1 MKHLPFLNG
10 QYTVAPALQPV
21 RKIASFTASNVF
33 DIDEYYKVYG
43 LNKQGCRDEDIN
55 KYYIEK
61 SLLNE
66 TAVKA
71 NQYIVQKL
79 VSEYPEH
86 FTLLQKGNNYVLI
99 NNLQQNTLKWK
110 EDWIRVED
118 NKYVSLFDALA
129 CQVQEDLAICQ
140 LQGDKDYLAALHIC
154 SPNYWSPADKAGRS
168 FHQVHAVVPG
178 MEKGMPHYF
187 KMLNIIVNKGPFI
200 RFAWGITTDNRLN
213 HHPLPAAGADDA
225 LWKGRKIEEGC
236 ELFCRV
242 EKQTLTGLPENNAF
256 LFAIRTYIYSVNELC
271 HLEKEALLRAI
282 ETMSQHSLEYKSLT
296 GKVDIVKQMLV

>member
-10 QYTVAPALQPV
+10 QYSVAPALQPV
-21 RKIASFTASNVF
+21 RKIDSSTRNNVF
-33 DIDEYYKVYG
+33 DIDEGYKEYG

-61 SLLNE
+61 SLARE
-66 TAVKA
+66 TVAKA
-71 NQYIVQKL
+71 NKYIVQKL
-79 VSEYPEH
+79 LSEYPEH
-86 FTLLQKGNNYVLI
+86 FTLLQKGYDYVFI
-99 NNLQQNTLKWK
+99 NNLQQNKLQWK
-110 EDWIRVED
+110 EDWIRIED
-118 NKYVSLFDALA
+118 NKYVNLFDALA
-129 CQVQEDLAICQ
+129 NQVQEDLAICQ
-140 LQGDKDYLAALHIC
+140 LYGDKDYLAALHIC

-168 FHQVHAVVPG
+168 FNQVHAIVPG

-187 KMLNIIVNKGPFI
+187 KMLKTIVNKGLFI

-213 HHPLPAAGADDA
+213 HHPLPPAGIDNA

-242 EKQTLTGLPENNAF
+242 EKQTLIGLPENNAF
-256 LFAIRTYIYSVNELC
+256 LFVIRTYIYSVNELA
-271 HLEKEALLRAI
+271 HNEREALLRAI
-282 ETMSQHSLEYKSLT
+282 ETMSLRSLEYKNLT